1 MNKTLDPEVFD
12 RLKNY
17 KTLSDNDRDQIVE
30 YINWCNEKL
39 NIATESK
46 GQNDEKRTSN

>member
-1 MNKTLDPEVFD
+1 MNKTLDSEVFD

-39 NIATESK
+39 NTDTESK
-46 GQNDEKRTSN
+46 GQNNEKRINN